1 MVGQL
6 LGQISNIVDEQLL
19 HFRFEHFLD
28 TYLVVEVLLVC
39 VELAFVVHVGT
50 QDAVTEDLPL
60 ALVVVVLRVE
70 QIAHEHVAALHV
82 EQS

>member
-70 QIAHEHVAALHV
+70 QIAHEHVTALHV